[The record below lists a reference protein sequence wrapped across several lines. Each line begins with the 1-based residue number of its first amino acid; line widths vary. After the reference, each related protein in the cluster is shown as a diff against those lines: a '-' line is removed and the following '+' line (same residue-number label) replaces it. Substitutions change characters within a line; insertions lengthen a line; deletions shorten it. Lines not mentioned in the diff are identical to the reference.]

1 LGYQKNIPERKR
13 KPKGGCHSE
22 GEMTMGPVINQTAPT
37 TSSKSGSLRAALALV
52 VLAPLVGEVLSGAT
66 RISFIF
72 VFVPEMMVWGC
83 GTLIIRELVRRWN
96 GGWNSIL
103 LLGLGLSIAEE
114 FVIQQTSLAPLPWP
128 SIGANYGRLGGVNW
142 IFFLFMLGYECVWIT
157 VLPIQLAELI
167 FAERRNEGWL
177 GNRGLIISAVIFVLG
192 SLIAWAAWI
201 KRARPIVFHAP
212 DYTPPSATILAGLLA
227 IALLAFAAYKASR
240 IRRTPV
246 ASHMPPSPW
255 VVTPAAMV
263 MCPPVVPADLPD
275 LRLEI
280 TVALLDSD
288 HHGPPLGGA
297 RVSGHSIL
305 DIVTP
310 MAGYPSMGARLRCH
324 TGLHDCRLFRQQPL
338 ATDRPDRQSHPQ
350 CARRRRSSSP
360 RSKDQTASSLSI
372 RRART

>member
-1 LGYQKNIPERKR
+1 
-13 KPKGGCHSE
+13 
-22 GEMTMGPVINQTAPT
+22 MGPVINQTAPT

-52 VLAPLVGEVLSGAT
+52 VLAPLIGEVLSGAT

-263 MCPPVVPADLPD
+263 MCPPWY
-275 LRLEI
+275 RLI
-280 TVALLDSD
+280 SLIFGSRSPWPFWIPIIMALLWAA
-288 HHGPPLGGA
+288 LVYLVI
-297 RVSGHSIL
+297 RYW
-305 DIVTP
+305 T
-310 MAGYPSMGARLRCH
+310 
-324 TGLHDCRLFRQQPL
+324 
-338 ATDRPDRQSHPQ
+338 
-350 CARRRRSSSP
+350 SSP
-360 RSKDQTASSLSI
+360 RWQDIHRWALVFGATLVCMIAGFSGSSHWPRIDLIGKAILNVLAVVGLLLLAARI
-372 RRART
+372 RQRPA

>member
-1 LGYQKNIPERKR
+1 
-13 KPKGGCHSE
+13 
-22 GEMTMGPVINQTAPT
+22 MTRGPVINQTAPT

-52 VLAPLVGEVLSGAT
+52 VLAPLIGEVLSGAT

-128 SIGANYGRLGGVNW
+128 AIGANYGRLGGVNW

-157 VLPIQLAELI
+157 LLPIQLAELI
-167 FAERRNEGWL
+167 FADRRNERWL
-177 GNRGLIISAVIFVLG
+177 GNRRLIISVVIFVLG
-192 SLIAWAAWI
+192 SFVAWAAWI

-212 DYTPPSATILAGLLA
+212 DYTPRSATILAGLLA

-246 ASHMPPSPW
+246 ASNMPPSPW

-263 MCPPVVPADLPD
+263 MCPPWYWLISLIFGSRSPWPFW
-275 LRLEI
+275 I
-280 TVALLDSD
+280 PIIMALLWAA
-288 HHGPPLGGA
+288 LVYLVI
-297 RVSGHSIL
+297 RYW
-305 DIVTP
+305 T
-310 MAGYPSMGARLRCH
+310 
-324 TGLHDCRLFRQQPL
+324 
-338 ATDRPDRQSHPQ
+338 
-350 CARRRRSSSP
+350 SSP
-360 RSKDQTASSLSI
+360 RWQDIHRWALVFGATLVCMIAGFSGSSHWPRIDLIGKAILNVLAVVGLLLLAARI
-372 RRART
+372 RQRPA